1 MGNRLITII
10 TQKRKR
16 STKKITYASV
26 IFLEVFFSPLPVKSC
41 SINRGEW
48 WVKHKM
54 MLNIKSG
61 VNLKVNGY
69 FDTLSK
75 RSSIKPMYSDI
86 PKGTTNLL

>member
-41 SINRGEW
+41 SINRGGW
-48 WVKHKM
+48 WVIHKM
-54 MLNIKSG
+54 MLNIKTG
-61 VNLKVNGY
+61 VKSEVY
-69 FDTLSK
+69 DFFDILSK
-75 RSSIKPMYSDI
+75 RSIIKPMYSDI
-86 PKGTTNLL
+86 PRGTTNLL